1 MPKKSNII
9 GIPNVFEVRILS
21 IFLSV
26 FFELRVKVVTFFPTC
41 SHCFTIED
49 TIIFFIFSL
58 DDFKEFTFIALAL
71 KILLF
76 MFCIMVSS

>member
-21 IFLSV
+21 IFLSL
-26 FFELRVKVVTFFPTC
+26 FLELRVEDITFFPTR

-49 TIIFFIFSL
+49 TIIFFVFSL
-58 DDFKEFTFIALAL
+58 DDFNEFTFIALDL
-71 KILLF
+71 KILSFIL
-76 MFCIMVSS
+76 